1 MNDEEN
7 NESELVDI
15 RVAAEMGQVTRKLS
29 LSRRQRIQQQRLRE
43 RVHKKAGK
51 QVFGKRRL
59 SSSDSITFRD
69 RKYNVIGISDNN
81 ESIGDKPY
89 LAHNML
95 NNNVIDEDSDI
106 EVDQWLLQKRNSVRL
121 ERRPTAIFDM
131 EKSAI
136 QASIQLKVQQERR
149 RMKHKEKIKLR
160 LENRGYEDL
169 LASSE
174 DEEEVNLDTPDVFLT
189 SSEDEGIQ
197 QRETGEGSINKGN
210 FTINEEDGVQV
221 TETGAITTVRVHK
234 FKHGKLRRKFKPKN
248 KKIKP
253 KELEASSF
261 EAPEME
267 IGFKKKLRSKKSRKR
282 KDRRKKES

>member
-1 MNDEEN
+1 MITIPFIAITILFILWNIINSSIFASNWLNYIQDSHDNEKENRDRLKRHVDETILTSKQESNTDDGHCLEDEETEISREFLMNDDEN

-69 RKYNVIGISDNN
+69 RKYSVIGISDNN
-81 ESIGDKPY
+81 ESIGDKPN

-121 ERRPTAIFDM
+121 ERRPMAIFDM

-174 DEEEVNLDTPDVFLT
+174 DDEEVNLNTPDVF
-189 SSEDEGIQ
+189 
-197 QRETGEGSINKGN
+197 
-210 FTINEEDGVQV
+210 
-221 TETGAITTVRVHK
+221 
-234 FKHGKLRRKFKPKN
+234 
-248 KKIKP
+248 
-253 KELEASSF
+253 
-261 EAPEME
+261 
-267 IGFKKKLRSKKSRKR
+267 
-282 KDRRKKES
+282 

>member
-1 MNDEEN
+1 MG
-7 NESELVDI
+7 
-15 RVAAEMGQVTRKLS
+15 GQVTRKLS

-69 RKYNVIGISDNN
+69 RKYSVIGISDNN
-81 ESIGDKPY
+81 ESIGDKQN

-95 NNNVIDEDSDI
+95 NDDVIDEDSDI

-160 LENRGYEDL
+160 LENREYEDL

-174 DEEEVNLDTPDVFLT
+174 DDEVNLDTPDVFLT

-197 QRETGEGSINKGN
+197 PREGSINKGN
-210 FTINEEDGVQV
+210 FTINEEDDGVPV
-221 TETGAITTVRVHK
+221 TETGAISTVRVHK
-234 FKHGKLRRKFKPKN
+234 FK
-248 KKIKP
+248 
-253 KELEASSF
+253 
-261 EAPEME
+261 
-267 IGFKKKLRSKKSRKR
+267 
-282 KDRRKKES
+282 